1 MIANIYLMIDDGKQ
15 EDLKKSCFLKMANA
29 TLSDKEIHDIVEHM
43 KQHIYD
49 DKDFRHRYSDFFK
62 WVADVYADDVKIKD
76 PSQLGENIAKLSA
89 AVKSEYKSIPSR
101 PADQQS
107 EIKRKL
113 GNIEKFCDH
122 LNLSLAEHEYNRA
135 TLSKLSSSTD
145 AISLLQSKT
154 EEMQSRANEI
164 QSKSNEIQS
173 KTEELQSKTKK
184 IQNTLKNATKLL
196 NENDKKVKSLQL
208 EFITILSIFAAIVIA
223 TAGGFS
229 YITAA
234 VASLDSEIPL
244 HRTICVIAIA
254 GFFLFNSIFI
264 LLYIIS
270 KIADKPIYT
279 CCKKYDFQE
288 KGKSI
293 DTKNCQSC
301 KNSCYFFIK
310 LHRRL
315 PYVFWFNVGTAIILL
330 IVLIR
335 WLFIYHVFQCF
346 F

>member
-1 MIANIYLMIDDGKQ
+1 MINDKKQ
-15 EDLKKSCFLKMANA
+15 ELLKSCFLKMLEAKNDEA
-29 TLSDKEIHDIVEHM
+29 VRIIFYDM
-43 KQHIYD
+43 KQNIYND
-49 DKDFRHRYSDFFK
+49 INFRHRYSDFFK
-62 WVADVYADDVKIKD
+62 WITESYKENLIKD
-76 PSQLGENIAKLSA
+76 PGLLGENLARLSMI
-89 AVKSEYKSIPSR
+89 VKDEYKKAESL
-101 PADQQS
+101 PATQKKNALRQ
-107 EIKRKL
+107 L

-122 LNLSLAEHEYNRA
+122 LNLSLAEYEYSQI
-135 TLSKLSSSTD
+135 TLVKLKSSENT
-145 AISLLQSKT
+145 ISSLQSDFQI
-154 EEMQSRANEI
+154 MQ
-164 QSKSNEIQS
+164 K
-173 KTEELQSKTKK
+173 
-184 IQNTLKNATKLL
+184 TLKDAADLL
-196 NENDKKVKSLQL
+196 DENDKKVKSLQL

-279 CCKKYDFQE
+279 RCKEYDFQK

-335 WLFIYHVFQCF
+335 WMFIYHVF
-346 F
+346 